1 MVFFARIPV
10 PIWYLLVME
19 TGRPLPII
27 PELNPEARPRVNTI
41 GVNSPGFESNNVL
54 RARISTLDVEN
65 RILREKLAD
74 QRNYIIQLRKN
85 HESEFNNYRRSL
97 HECLDSYESD
107 RSDCYLF
114 MCWCT
119 TAVSSLVMG
128 IHDVILSMN
137 RNQLHRQTCEYQPR
151 WSVIFSKRNNSNC
164 CYSVR

>member
-1 MVFFARIPV
+1 MYLWVFIARIS
-10 PIWYLLVME
+10 ITTWYLFVME
-19 TGRPLPII
+19 TGRPLPIR
-27 PELNPEARPRVNTI
+27 PELNSGARSRVNTI

-85 HESEFNNYRRSL
+85 HESEFNSYRKSL

-107 RSDCYLF
+107 KSDCYLF

-119 TAVSSLVMG
+119 TAVSSLVMD

-151 WSVIFSKRNNSNC
+151 
-164 CYSVR
+164 